1 MNNLDI
7 NKILFESSDLDT
19 ETISSITKKSLHGF
33 EDGEFFI
40 EYCESESMVLDD
52 SKIKNAS
59 FDTKKGFG
67 LRAISGESIGYAHST
82 EINKKASDI
91 LKKKHKDA
99 TVYNTSIGNFLP
111 KDQFDLVLCKGIL
124 IHVNPNQLTQVYNKI
139 YGSCKKRSQKSLFVK

>member
-33 EDGEFFI
+33 EDGELFI

-67 LRAISGESIGYAHST
+67 LIR
-82 EINKKASDI
+82 
-91 LKKKHKDA
+91 LKTKEFNH
-99 TVYNTSIGNFLP
+99 LP
-111 KDQFDLVLCKGIL
+111 KKQICMSMV
-124 IHVNPNQLTQVYNKI
+124 KI
-139 YGSCKKRSQKSLFVK
+139 IQ